1 MKKKL
6 LTALLVAA
14 LAVVPTMTV
23 FAAPENPSVEGE
35 TIDIL
40 EAYDADGNLI
50 DEDGPQVLRVREILD
65 WQKPAVAEIEKA
77 ENLKKLLGDKYS
89 DTLQIIEEYD
99 VYIYDIPEKEEI
111 EWDAPD
117 CEIKFPVT
125 ITFSVPGVKADTE
138 LYVLHGHDGLT
149 VNEWHVMDIKAIED
163 GKVTI
168 NFTHLSPVVFL
179 TDSTTGDEGT
189 TDGPTSPTSGESNV
203 VLYVALVVVAAAT
216 VAVVTRKKMA

>member
-6 LTALLVAA
+6 LTAFLVAV

-35 TIDIL
+35 TFEIL

-50 DEDGPQVLRVREILD
+50 EAPQVLRIRELLES
-65 WQKPAVAEIEKA
+65 QKPAVAEVEKA

-89 DTLQIIEEYD
+89 DTLQVIEELD
-99 VYIYDIPEKEEI
+99 VYIYDVPEKTEV
-111 EWDAPD
+111 EWDDPE

-125 ITFSVPGVKADTE
+125 ITFSVPGVTADTE

-168 NFTHLSPVVFL
+168 VFEHLSPVVFL
-179 TDSTTGDEGT
+179 TDNTTGDEGT
-189 TDGPTSPTSGESNV
+189 TDSPASPSTGEGNV
-203 VLYVALVVVAAAT
+203 VLYAALVVVAAAT
-216 VAVVTRKKMA
+216 VAVVTRKKIA

>member
-14 LAVVPTMTV
+14 IAVMPVMTV
-23 FAAPENPSVEGE
+23 FAAPSNPSVEGE
-35 TIDIL
+35 TIEVL

-50 DEDGPQVLRVREILD
+50 EAPQVLRVREILES
-65 WQKPAVAEIEKA
+65 QKAPVAEVEKPA
-77 ENLKKLLGDKYS
+77 NLKLLLGDKYS
-89 DTLQIIEEYD
+89 DDLQIIEEYD
-99 VYIYDIPEKEEI
+99 VYIYDVPEKVEV

-125 ITFSVPGVKADTE
+125 ITFSVPGVTADTE

-149 VNEWHVMDIKAIED
+149 VEEWHVMDIKKIED
-163 GKVTI
+163 GKVTLE
-168 NFTHLSPVVFL
+168 FTHLSPVVFL
-179 TDSTTGDEGT
+179 ADTAVEDGGSTDTPASPSTGEG
-189 TDGPTSPTSGESNV
+189 NV